1 MDFEA
6 EEVVRLRE
14 EILRFVLQQ
23 LKETAATGELRK
35 ASAELA
41 APIGDAVEAA
51 VQRAMER
58 AGGGA
63 NAAAKARLGDVEI
76 NKIARAVSAQLG
88 TGTRRSV
95 PQDDALPVSSGPAEG
110 IDLIEDE
117 LASPSRRS
125 GRSGFHMSLEHWIA
139 LGLTLLLG
147 IAIGIGIVKLMGPG
161 DQSLVGSEAAQV
173 LPEDQPV
180 ATSDSQLQQVEAPP
194 RPASSGTAQQGSQ
207 TAGQ

>member
-58 AGGGA
+58 ASGG

-88 TGTRRSV
+88 TGTRRAV
-95 PQDDALPVSSGPAEG
+95 PQDHVMPSPTGPAEG

-117 LASPSRRS
+117 PVTPPRRS
-125 GRSGFHMSLEHWIA
+125 ARPGFHMSLEHWIA

-207 TAGQ
+207 TAQQ